1 MALERSDRLIE
12 AISNRDSLMKLRASH
27 YHSIPGGYLFIL
39 FIHRYLVIYGRAK
52 PSPIKGWLGAL
63 GGSRG
68 LSRKERYPSQ
78 FGHCADDPILIILE

>member
-63 GGSRG
+63 GGSRVRNVIRAS
-68 LSRKERYPSQ
+68 LATALMIPFSSS
-78 FGHCADDPILIILE
+78 